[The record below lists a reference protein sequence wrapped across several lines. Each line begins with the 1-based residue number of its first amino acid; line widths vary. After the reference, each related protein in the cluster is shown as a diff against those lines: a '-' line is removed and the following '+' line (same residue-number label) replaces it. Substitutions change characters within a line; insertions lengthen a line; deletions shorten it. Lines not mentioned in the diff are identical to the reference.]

1 MKLTMAKI
9 MIVTGVL
16 AVLTF
21 AGGSYL
27 VANFNMSTHYASEFP
42 TATQTEKV
50 CHGPNCRYLA
60 PDIAFR
66 LKAGLALATGSTI
79 VLALLSILY
88 RMSKE

>member
-9 MIVTGVL
+9 MIVTGIL

-21 AGGSYL
+21 AGGIYL
-27 VANFNMSTHYASEFP
+27 VANFNMSTDYASEFP

-66 LKAGLALATGSTI
+66 LKAGLALATGSGA
-79 VLALLSILY
+79 VLVFLRILG
-88 RMSKE
+88 RTLKK